1 MTLLTN
7 SMRKTYASLT
17 TAKGRRQLGLFMA
30 QGDKCVSDTIG
41 YFNTEAIIATQEWL
55 KDNSHISLDNNVILC
70 KNDDLHRIS
79 SMNCP
84 PEVIAIYHI
93 PDFGIPDL
101 SDKLIVALDC
111 IQDPGNLGTIIRVCD
126 WMGVNTILASKDTVD
141 VWSPK
146 VVQSTMGAISRVKV
160 YYCDLVQTL
169 SSLSNDIRIYGTF
182 LEGVSLYDANLS
194 KSGVI
199 IMGNEG
205 NGISDNLNHL
215 ITDKIT
221 IPPYPV
227 NSPTSESLNVAMAT
241 GITLAEFRR
250 RQR

>member
-7 SMRKTYASLT
+7 NMRKAYASLT

-30 QGDKCVSDTIG
+30 QGEKCVSDTIN
-41 YFNTEAIIATQEWL
+41 YFNTEAILATEDWM
-55 KDNSHISLDNNVILC
+55 KDNYRVIGDNNAILC
-70 KNDDLHRIS
+70 KNDDLRRIS
-79 SMNCP
+79 SLTCP

-93 PDFGIPDL
+93 PIYERPNVGGN
-101 SDKLIVALDC
+101 LIIALDR

-146 VVQSTMGAISRVKV
+146 VVQSTMGAISRVGV
-160 YYCDLVQTL
+160 YYCDLQPTL
-169 SSLSNDIRIYGTF
+169 STLSRDIRIYGTF
-182 LEGVSLYDANLS
+182 LDGNNIYTADLS
-194 KSGVI
+194 PSGII

-205 NGISDNLNHL
+205 NGISESLKHL
-215 ITDKIT
+215 VTDKIT
-221 IPPYPV
+221 IPPYPA
-227 NSPTSESLNVAMAT
+227 NCHTSESLNVAMAT